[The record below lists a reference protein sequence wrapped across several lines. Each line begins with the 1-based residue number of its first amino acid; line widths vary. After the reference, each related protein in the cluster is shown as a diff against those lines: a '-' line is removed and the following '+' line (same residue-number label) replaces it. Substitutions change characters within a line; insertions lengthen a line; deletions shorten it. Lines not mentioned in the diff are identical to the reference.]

1 MTDYRGINSLFNQQ
15 TTYPACRLSNKI
27 WRPSPGA
34 PNDSANLP
42 SSPRCVRPFTEAP
55 AILSYLPCTIPPP
68 PRLPLHGLCT
78 FAPAIFNRSR
88 LCPSIYSSLS
98 NLTFSLS
105 FVSFVLLVFTV
116 FLAKVWRTKK
126 KVDEAEN
133 ESSRIG
139 IALKREEL
147 QMPRVRSCDNTICFA
162 FKYRKNCP
170 TPHIFASYYTLIL
183 ANSNFS

>member
-1 MTDYRGINSLFNQQ
+1 MQPRGPPARVSIMTDYRGINSLFNQQ

-116 FLAKVWRTKK
+116 FLAKV
-126 KVDEAEN
+126 
-133 ESSRIG
+133 
-139 IALKREEL
+139 
-147 QMPRVRSCDNTICFA
+147 
-162 FKYRKNCP
+162 
-170 TPHIFASYYTLIL
+170 
-183 ANSNFS
+183 